1 MYRVFTDFHIEQI
14 RLARTAFQIEILQN
28 GLRKKIFQMVKLS
41 AAGKLDQAI
50 SLAET
55 YLSRLRQERDNAEDA
70 IRIVKQIISAKLKR
84 TWLL

>member
-1 MYRVFTDFHIEQI
+1 
-14 RLARTAFQIEILQN
+14 
-28 GLRKKIFQMVKLS
+28 MVKLS
-41 AAGKLDQAI
+41 AAGKFDQAI

>member
-41 AAGKLDQAI
+41 AAGKFDQAV